1 MGNVSPVPE
10 GMHSL
15 TPHITVSNAAK
26 AIDFYKQAFGAK
38 EIDRSTTPQGK
49 IMHAVLQIGDSRI
62 MLNDEFPEMR
72 APRAPAGD
80 GNLPFAINFYTEDTD
95 ATIQRATAAGAKV
108 TMPAQDMFWGDRYG
122 QIVDPFGY
130 RWAVATRKE
139 NLSRDEINRRAA
151 AMFAA

>member
-1 MGNVSPVPE
+1 MSSVSPVPE

-15 TPHITVSNAAK
+15 TPHITVNNAAK
-26 AIDFYKQAFGAK
+26 AIEFYTQAFGAK
-38 EIDRSTTPQGK
+38 EIDRSTTPNGK

-72 APRAPAGD
+72 APRAPSGD
-80 GNLPFAINFYTEDTD
+80 GGLPFAINFYTEDAD
-95 ATIQRATAAGAKV
+95 DTIQRATAAGAKL

-139 NLSRDEINRRAA
+139 NLSRDEVNRRAA

>member
-1 MGNVSPVPE
+1 MSSVSPVPE

-15 TPHITVSNAAK
+15 TPHITVNNAAN
-26 AIDFYKQAFGAK
+26 AIEFYTQAFGAK
-38 EIDRSTTPQGK
+38 EIDRSTTPNGK

-72 APRAPAGD
+72 APRAPSGD
-80 GNLPFAINFYTEDTD
+80 GGLPFAINFYTEDAD
-95 ATIQRATAAGAKV
+95 ATIQRATAAGAKL

-130 RWAVATRKE
+130 RWT
-139 NLSRDEINRRAA
+139 LSTKIEDVSPEEVQRRAKA
-151 AMFAA
+151 GRAG

>member
-1 MGNVSPVPE
+1 MTSVSPVPE

-15 TPHITVSNAAK
+15 TPHITVNNAAK

-38 EIDRSTTPQGK
+38 EFDRSTTPNGK

-72 APRAPAGD
+72 GPRAPAGE
-80 GNLPFAINFYTEDTD
+80 GTLPFAINFYTEDAD
-95 ATIQRATAAGAKV
+95 ATIQRATAAGAKL

-139 NLSRDEINRRAA
+139 NLSREELNRRAA

>member
-1 MGNVSPVPE
+1 MSSVSPVPE

-15 TPHITVSNAAK
+15 TPHITVNNAAK
-26 AIDFYKQAFGAK
+26 AIEFYTQAFGAK
-38 EIDRSTTPQGK
+38 EIDRSTTPNGK

-72 APRAPAGD
+72 APRAPSGD
-80 GNLPFAINFYTEDTD
+80 GGLPFAINFYTEDAD
-95 ATIQRATAAGAKV
+95 ATIQRATSAGAKV

-122 QIVDPFGY
+122 QIMDPFGY

-139 NLSRDEINRRAA
+139 NLSRDEVNRRAA